1 MKLEEGKILMAK
13 LARIDHDVAE
23 LDAKRAELGA
33 QRAAVW
39 KELADGAEV
48 DLRTLRKTRA
58 PHRPQLEPASELD
71 RARARMYLREIEI
84 RRANQNAKK

>member
-1 MKLEEGKILMAK
+1 MRLEDGKILMAK

-39 KELADGAEV
+39 AELAEGAEI
-48 DLRTLRKTRA
+48 DLRTLRKARA
-58 PHRPQLEPASELD
+58 PHRPEIPEPNDID
-71 RARARMYLREIEI
+71 RARARIALRDHEL
-84 RRANQNAKK
+84 RKR